1 VIYLGID
8 PGLAHTGVGIVQSQ
22 GQSIRHLHHSVI
34 ETKAGSPQALRL
46 LAIKEALEDLLG
58 EFSPQAASVETL
70 YFAKNVGSALP
81 VSEARGAVLLTLA
94 DLGIPV
100 FEYTPLV
107 IKQTVVGVGRAE
119 KAQVQEMVR
128 LILGLQEVPRPDH
141 AADALAAA
149 ICLHQSGD
157 YRGFNP

>member
-1 VIYLGID
+1 MVYLGID
-8 PGLAHTGVGIVQSQ
+8 PGLAHTGVGVIETR
-22 GQSIRHLHHSVI
+22 GQSIRHLYHGVI
-34 ETKAGSPQALRL
+34 STKAGGSQALRL
-46 LAIKEALEDLLG
+46 LAIKESLMGVLTRYHPE
-58 EFSPQAASVETL
+58 AASVETL

-81 VSEARGAVLLTLA
+81 VSEARGAVLLCLA
-94 DLGIPV
+94 DQGIPV

-128 LILGLQEVPRPDH
+128 LILGLTDYPKPDH

-149 ICLHQSGD
+149 ICLHQNGA
-157 YRGFNP
+157 YRGIST